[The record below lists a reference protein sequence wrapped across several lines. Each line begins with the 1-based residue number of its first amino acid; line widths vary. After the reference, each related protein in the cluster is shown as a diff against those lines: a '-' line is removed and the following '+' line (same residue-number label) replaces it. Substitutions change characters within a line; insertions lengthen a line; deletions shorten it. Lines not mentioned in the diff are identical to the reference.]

1 MNTWY
6 LVALKIHLFWPGFL
20 ENFLV
25 LCSLQKFQMKS
36 SKCMIDHRQIEATIE
51 QSLII
56 KMEEKSYCSSV
67 SMVWLHGY
75 RDYRGSSKQSSW
87 RYWPKKVVHF
97 DKKLM
102 LIEGCWST
110 PSNLLPNYLWM
121 TYLEIS
127 KQNYSYLYK

>member
-6 LVALKIHLFWPGFL
+6 MVALKIYLFWPGFL
-20 ENFLV
+20 ENFLAS
-25 LCSLQKFQMKS
+25 CCLQQFQMKS
-36 SKCMIDHRQIEATIE
+36 SKFVTDHRRIEPTIE

-56 KMEEKSYCSSV
+56 KMEEKPCCSSV
-67 SMVWLHGY
+67 SMVWWHGY
-75 RDYRGSSKQSSW
+75 RDYRVSSKQSPW

-110 PSNLLPNYLWM
+110 SSNLLPNYLWM

-127 KQNYSYLYK
+127 KQN